1 MSPADDYHHG
11 GDTPLS
17 RTEFWMRV
25 AGASFALWAFMIP
38 IAIAMLR
45 GSFQDATTESARIA
59 TQNATFI
66 AEFKQ
71 YVLLSERRLT
81 LLEERQSMV
90 LRRLDQIE
98 DATRAPNGSRK

>member
-1 MSPADDYHHG
+1 
-11 GDTPLS
+11 
-17 RTEFWMRV
+17 MRV

-38 IAIAMLR
+38 IGIAMLR
-45 GSFQDATTESARIA
+45 GTFQDATSQTTALA

-98 DATRAPNGSRK
+98 DVSRSPPNGTRR